1 MKRRRFPWGLIIFFI
16 IIIVSVTFIVNKIK
30 SKSQSSDVSTVSEY
44 TVEVK
49 DILKTVSK
57 TSYVT
62 TGLEETINLHAT
74 YYFEEIYFE
83 QNKYISSGENILK
96 YTNGEYLT
104 APYNCVITEISVPD
118 SEEMCT
124 NKHYIKIQSTDTL
137 KMSLEIDEDEL
148 DTIYIGQEAQIEID
162 TLSDKTITGYVT
174 NIDNIATYSSSGSTF
189 DFDVEFQNDGDI
201 LLGMSAKCSIILDKA
216 ENVLAVASEAI
227 TTQGKSSYV
236 ELKLEDET
244 TKSLE
249 VETGISND
257 AYTEIKS
264 GLNEGD
270 IVIVEESETQSNQ
283 NGMMMQRPG
292 GSSNQGFDRNFSNVK
307 SQGDSF
313 EMPDMPSGR

>member
-1 MKRRRFPWGLIIFFI
+1 MKRRRFPWGLIIFLI
-16 IIIVSVTFIVNKIK
+16 IIIVLVIFIVNKVKNK
-30 SKSQSSDVSTVSEY
+30 SESSDGSTVSEY
-44 TVEVK
+44 TVQVK

-96 YTNGEYLT
+96 YTNGEYLA

-189 DFDVEFQNDGDI
+189 GFDVEFQNDGDI

-216 ENVLAVASEAI
+216 ENVLVVASEAI
-227 TTQGKSSYV
+227 TTQGRSSYV
-236 ELKLEDET
+236 ELKLEDGT

-249 VETGISND
+249 VEIGISND

-270 IVIVEESETQSNQ
+270 IVIVEESETESNQ

-292 GSSNQGFDRNFSNVK
+292 ESSSQGFDRDFSNGK
-307 SQGDSF
+307 SQGGSF
-313 EMPDMPSGR
+313 EIPDMPSGR